1 MAGVVRD
8 DSEALDGVAQ
18 LLAGARCKDSY
29 DALMVMIQHA
39 VDAALKKVDGALA
52 RQATKPAMSI
62 KHKNMVRD
70 ALQIKGFMK
79 TQHVKILELERNV
92 RFLHTEVRAINLS
105 LKQRSN
111 RADTPPLNVYLRQ
124 MSDFKQLFDSMQSE
138 QNKMLSMVRELRILN
153 GVEGTPTPPNPQP
166 PYF

>member
-8 DSEALDGVAQ
+8 DYEALDGVAR
-18 LLAGARCKDSY
+18 LLAGARCKEAY

-39 VDAALKKVDGALA
+39 VDAALKKVVDGSLA

-62 KHKNMVRD
+62 KHKILVGD
-70 ALQIKGFMK
+70 ASQIKERFK
-79 TQHVKILELERNV
+79 TQHAKILELERSV
-92 RFLHTEVRAINLS
+92 RLLHTEVRAINLS

-153 GVEGTPTPPNPQP
+153 GVEGTRISE
-166 PYF
+166 